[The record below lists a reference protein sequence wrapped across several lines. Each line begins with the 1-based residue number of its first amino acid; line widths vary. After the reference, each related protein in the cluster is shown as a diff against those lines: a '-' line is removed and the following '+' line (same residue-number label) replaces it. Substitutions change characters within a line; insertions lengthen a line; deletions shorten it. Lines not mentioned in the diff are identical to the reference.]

1 MIVLDAFAGRRV
13 AVLGWGASGRAAARS
28 LREGGAE
35 VAVWDDAP
43 AARNE
48 AKAEGWPS
56 AGDAWLEGAALL
68 VVSPGVPHLYPRPH
82 PLVERAWR
90 LGVPVDNDIGLF
102 AAWLEGRGVRP
113 VGVTGCN
120 GKSTAC
126 ALLARVLRKAGLR
139 AEAAGNIGVP
149 VLAIEPPGNG
159 DVLALELSSYQLDL
173 ASRLELEAGV
183 FLNFA
188 NDHLDRHCGRGGYFA
203 AKARIAE
210 AAAALAVGLDS
221 PEGLMLH
228 SRMLALGRHVI
239 GVGDGPP
246 AAVVVGES
254 HLVIS
259 KEAGGGR
266 IALPGLPGFAD
277 SGGRRNAGCVAAA
290 ALALGLD
297 CGQIE
302 RGMEGFAGLPH
313 RLEWLGRAGRV
324 DIVND
329 SKATN
334 AAAAARALSS
344 ARRIRWIAGGR
355 AKEGGIEGLAGQLA
369 SVSKAYLIG
378 EAAAEFARAMPGV
391 EHEISGGMDAAVAH
405 ALAEAQPGETVL
417 LSPACASFDQYRS
430 FEERGDHF
438 RDLVA
443 PHLTEARA

>member
-1 MIVLDAFAGRRV
+1 MIVSDAFANRRV
-13 AVLGWGASGRAAARS
+13 AVLGWGASGQAAARS

-43 AARNE
+43 AALQE
-48 AKAEGWPS
+48 AEAEGWPS
-56 AGDAWLEGAALL
+56 ADNAWLETAALL
-68 VVSPGVPHLYPRPH
+68 AVSPGVPHLYPRPH
-82 PLVERAWR
+82 PLVEQAWR
-90 LGVPVDNDIGLF
+90 LGVPVDNDIGLL
-102 AAWLEGRGVRP
+102 AAWLEGRGIRLI
-113 VGVTGCN
+113 GVTGCN

-126 ALLARVLRKAGLR
+126 ALLARVLQKAGMR
-139 AEAAGNIGVP
+139 AEVAGNIGYP
-149 VLAIEPPGNG
+149 VLDIEPPDRG
-159 DVLALELSSYQLDL
+159 DALVLELSSYQLDL
-173 ASRLELEAGV
+173 VSRLELEVGV

-188 NDHLDRHCGRGGYFA
+188 DDHLDRHGGRGGYFA

-210 AAAALAVGLDS
+210 AAAAVAVGLDS
-221 PEGLMLH
+221 SEGLRLH
-228 SRMLALGRHVI
+228 SRMLTLGRKVA

-246 AAVVVGES
+246 AAVVVGEDA
-254 HLVIS
+254 LVLV
-259 KEAGGGR
+259 EDAGGGR
-266 IALPGLPGFAD
+266 IALPELPGFAD

-297 CGQIE
+297 CAQIE

-313 RLEWLGRAGRV
+313 RLEWLGRAGGV
-324 DIVND
+324 DVVND

-355 AKEGGIEGLAGQLA
+355 AKEGGIEGLADQLA

-391 EHEISGGMDAAVAH
+391 EHEISGGLDAAVAH
-405 ALAEAQPGETVL
+405 ALAEAQPGETVM
-417 LSPACASFDQYRS
+417 LSPACASYDQYRN